1 MESASAGTRRLVITA
16 VLIAIS
22 IVLSIPLNMGP
33 FISLG
38 FISFGTI
45 AITIMIVPA
54 IIGAVLEGPVVG
66 AIVGGAFG
74 LFSLFLASQQPA
86 GSPNAIFVDPII
98 SVLPRLFIGPAAWA
112 VYQWFKQ
119 TREYEGV
126 LTLVQNG
133 LRIGANQIT
142 LQEMNATGSETSPL
156 YSDEPIKYA
165 FQLKI
170 RRFTPE
176 YICLSWAAVTG
187 TLTNTLLVIGAISWR
202 LNVPFF
208 PTLASVSINVVLE
221 LIVSAVIVVAVV
233 SALRGSGSGKQ
244 GSSV

>member
-86 GSPNAIFVDPII
+86 GSPNAIFVDPVI
-98 SVLPRLFIGPAAWA
+98 SVLPRLFIGPVAWL
-112 VYQWFKQ
+112 VYRALKNSSS
-119 TREYEGV
+119 YV
-126 LTLVQNG
+126 ALTG
-133 LRIGANQIT
+133 
-142 LQEMNATGSETSPL
+142 
-156 YSDEPIKYA
+156 
-165 FQLKI
+165 
-170 RRFTPE
+170 
-176 YICLSWAAVTG
+176 AAVAG
-187 TLTNTLLVIGAISWR
+187 TLTNTLLVIGAIAWR

-221 LIVSAVIVVAVV
+221 LIVSSVSVVAVV

>member
-98 SVLPRLFIGPAAWA
+98 SVVPRLFIGPVAWA
-112 VYQWFKQ
+112 VY
-119 TREYEGV
+119 V
-126 LTLVQNG
+126 G
-133 LRIGANQIT
+133 LKSFGMQVRLA
-142 LQEMNATGSETSPL
+142 SS
-156 YSDEPIKYA
+156 
-165 FQLKI
+165 
-170 RRFTPE
+170 
-176 YICLSWAAVTG
+176 AVAG
-187 TLTNTLLVIGAISWR
+187 TLTNTLLVIGAIALR
-202 LNVPFF
+202 LNVPFLA
-208 PTLASVSINVVLE
+208 TLASVSINMVLE
-221 LIVSAVIVVAVV
+221 LIVAAVIVVAVV
-233 SALRGSGSGKQ
+233 SALRGTAGGRSGA
-244 GSSV
+244 SV

>member
-86 GSPNAIFVDPII
+86 GSPNAIFVDPVI
-98 SVLPRLFIGPAAWA
+98 SVLPRLFIGPAAWLA
-112 VYQWFKQ
+112 YRALKNSSSYVA
-119 TREYEGV
+119 
-126 LTLVQNG
+126 LTG
-133 LRIGANQIT
+133 
-142 LQEMNATGSETSPL
+142 
-156 YSDEPIKYA
+156 
-165 FQLKI
+165 
-170 RRFTPE
+170 
-176 YICLSWAAVTG
+176 AAVAG
-187 TLTNTLLVIGAISWR
+187 TLTNTFLVIGAISWR

-221 LIVSAVIVVAVV
+221 LIVSSVIVVAVV

>member
-38 FISFGTI
+38 FITFGAI
-45 AITIMIVPA
+45 AITILHVPA
-54 IIGAVLEGPVVG
+54 IIGAVLEGPIVG

-98 SVLPRLFIGPAAWA
+98 SVLPRLFIGPVAWL
-112 VYQWFKQ
+112 VYRALKDSSS
-119 TREYEGV
+119 YV
-126 LTLVQNG
+126 ALVGAG
-133 LRIGANQIT
+133 LA
-142 LQEMNATGSETSPL
+142 
-156 YSDEPIKYA
+156 
-165 FQLKI
+165 
-170 RRFTPE
+170 
-176 YICLSWAAVTG
+176 G
-187 TLTNTLLVIGAISWR
+187 TLTNTLLVIGAIAWR
-202 LNVPFF
+202 LKVPFF
-208 PTLASVSINVVLE
+208 ATLASVSINVVLE
-221 LIVSAVIVVAVV
+221 LIVASVIVVAVV